1 MSSNSLIYKPDRNSS
16 LAVTSRSF
24 AKNEK
29 LRDEL
34 TNLYPNTRFNE
45 EGIQLKG
52 HSLIE
57 FLDNCDMAITSLET
71 IDESIVKCL
80 PKLKIISKYG
90 VGIDMIDLHALYKH
104 NIRLGWQ
111 GGVNKRAVSELVLAF
126 MLNLLRNIQKANN
139 NVSNGIWTPHG
150 EFVDGTQLTNKTIG
164 IIGLGHIGKD
174 IVNLL
179 KPFQCKIIAND
190 LIEFKDFCGLNNIIQ
205 TDLTSLLK
213 KSDIITIHV
222 PLDESTRY
230 LIGPKQF
237 NYMKHECY
245 LINTARG
252 NIVDEKE
259 LKSALKGNRIAGAA
273 FDVFA
278 DEPPLDHELLGLKN
292 FITTPHIAGMSTEA
306 MSAMGGAAIS
316 GLVNAKEALPEN
328 Y

>member
-52 HSLIE
+52 DSLIE

-139 NVSNGIWTPHG
+139 NVSNGIWAPHG

-190 LIEFKDFCGLNNIIQ
+190 LVEFKDFCGLNNIIQ

-222 PLDESTRY
+222 PLDES
-230 LIGPKQF
+230 
-237 NYMKHECY
+237 
-245 LINTARG
+245 
-252 NIVDEKE
+252 
-259 LKSALKGNRIAGAA
+259 
-273 FDVFA
+273 
-278 DEPPLDHELLGLKN
+278 
-292 FITTPHIAGMSTEA
+292 
-306 MSAMGGAAIS
+306 
-316 GLVNAKEALPEN
+316 
-328 Y
+328 